1 MEKLQQ
7 LREIYEAYIEQTVLL
22 QRNAKPLQG
31 FLGFGQRLGTD
42 PCHGAFAETVEQFAK
57 EAEVTSE
64 EAKAILEYAFTV
76 PDAHK
81 KNELAYWMLLAVHG
95 KMFPLTEKLT
105 AQDAKELLAMYDRLH
120 PKRLRMPVQKDLA
133 KKLKHAAK

>member
-1 MEKLQQ
+1 MENLQQ
-7 LREIYEAYIEQTVLL
+7 LRNIYEAYIEQTVLL
-22 QRNAKPLQG
+22 KQKSGPLQG

-42 PCHGAFAETVEQFAK
+42 PCHGTFAETVEGFVRDAN
-57 EAEVTSE
+57 VSSS
-64 EAKAILEYAFTV
+64 EAKSMLEYAFTV
-76 PDAHK
+76 PETHK

-95 KMFPLTEKLT
+95 KLFPLTEKLT
-105 AQDAKELLAMYDRLH
+105 AEDAKELLAMYDELH